1 MSRTTTLN
9 ALNTVTAALA
19 TVVVLATSASA
30 VAATSTTDFEVR
42 VTITS
47 TCDVG
52 VLDATDVDFGSV
64 NSTATNTTA
73 TGQLNV
79 RCTHGTAYT
88 VALDQGD
95 NASGGSRRMAGAGN
109 YVPYG
114 LFHTAGTSQPWS
126 DQPAERHSGLGT
138 GSAQQISVFGVMPS
152 ANFPAGA
159 YADTVTATLTY

>member
-1 MSRTTTLN
+1 MNRK
-9 ALNTVTAALA
+9 ALLTSLTAALGLTA
-19 TVVVLATSASA
+19 AGAALAAQ
-30 VAATSTTDFEVR
+30 STTDFEVR

-52 VLDATDVDFGSV
+52 VLEATDVDFGSIA
-64 NSTATNTTA
+64 STAMNVSA
-73 TGQLNV
+73 TGQLHV
-79 RCTHGTAYT
+79 RCTNGTAYT

-95 NASGGSRRMAGAGN
+95 NASDGSRRMAGGGN

-114 LFHTAGTSQPWS
+114 LYHTAGTSAPWS
-126 DQPAERHSGLGT
+126 DQSAELHSGVGT
-138 GSAQQISVFGVMPS
+138 GSAQQISVYGVMPT